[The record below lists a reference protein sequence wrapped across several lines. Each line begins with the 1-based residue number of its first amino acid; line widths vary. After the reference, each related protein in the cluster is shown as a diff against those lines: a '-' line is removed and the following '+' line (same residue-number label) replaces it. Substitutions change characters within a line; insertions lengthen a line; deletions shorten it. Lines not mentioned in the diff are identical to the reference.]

1 MICNNLGIN
10 AVGHLT
16 FAGRDTVEL
25 AKTYGTPAYFVDEE
39 KIREK
44 CRIYKAAMKESFGGE
59 SHPLFASKSLCF
71 KRLYEIMKEEGMG
84 VGIVSFSRLGS
95 FSADMLYTA
104 VAAGFP
110 LEEAYFH
117 GNNKT
122 DEDIRFAMDHHIGH
136 FVCDNMEE
144 LEAIDAEAGKRGIIQ
159 KILLR
164 LAPGI
169 DPHTQQKIN
178 TGRVDSKFGVGIETG
193 QAEEAVGIVLQKKN
207 IELCGYHCHIGSQ
220 IFEYEPFCD
229 AAVIMLKFA
238 AQMKEKYGYEAAEIN
253 LGGGMGVRYIEEHP
267 EIDYAENI
275 RGIGALVAN
284 TCAELGIQ
292 VPTILMEPGRS
303 IVADAGLTLYTVG
316 GTKVIPGFKNYAS
329 IDGGMPDNPRYT
341 LYESPYTVI
350 LANRATEAA
359 DFNCTIAGRCCES
372 GDLIQE
378 NVDIPKP
385 VRGDILAVLTTGA
398 YNYSM
403 ASNYNRIPRP
413 PVIMLAK
420 DREYVGVRRESFAD
434 LILNDV

>member
-1 MICNNLGIN
+1 MICNNLNITP
-10 AVGHLT
+10 AGHLT

-25 AKTYGTPAYFVDEE
+25 AKSYGTPAYFIDEE
-39 KIREK
+39 KVREK
-44 CRIYKAAMKESFGGE
+44 CRIYKAAMKENFGGN
-59 SHPLFASKSLCF
+59 SHPLFASKALCF

-84 VGIVSFSRLGS
+84 VDIVSSGE
-95 FSADMLYTA
+95 LYTA

-122 DEDIRFAMDHHIGH
+122 DEDIRFAMDNHMGH

-144 LEAIDAEAGKRGIIQ
+144 MDAIDAEAGKRGIRQ

-164 LAPGI
+164 LTPGI

-178 TGRVDSKFGVGIETG
+178 TGRIDSKFGIGIETG
-193 QAEEAVGIVLQKKN
+193 QAEAAVGAVLQKKN

-229 AAVIMLKFA
+229 AAVIMLKFI
-238 AQMKEKYGYEAAEIN
+238 AQMKEKYGYEAVELN
-253 LGGGMGVRYIEEHP
+253 LGGGMGVRYIEDHP

-275 RGIGALVAN
+275 KGIGELIAK
-284 TCAELGIQ
+284 TCAELGIK
-292 VPTILMEPGRS
+292 VPEILMEPGRS

-350 LANRATEAA
+350 LANRATEEK
-359 DFNCTIAGRCCES
+359 DFHCTIAGRCCES

-420 DREYVGVRRESFAD
+420 DKEYVGVRRESYAD
-434 LILNDV
+434 LVLNDI